1 MPATVVLQ
9 VGKMTVS
16 AMHWLSGRS
25 PAFCVARGG
34 TAYSVT
40 GIPVA
45 ERLGDGVAVFS
56 DAVLVIVHWRISVL
70 RPSSSKTARELRK
83 YSVPLFSEA
92 YVVPGTD
99 AGQTVKPA
107 PSGPIPSVLN
117 RTALPEPPVSAALEM
132 P

>member
-1 MPATVVLQ
+1 
-9 VGKMTVS
+9 MTVS

-34 TAYSVT
+34 TAYWVT
-40 GIPVA
+40 GITDT
-45 ERLGDGVAVFS
+45 ERPGDGVAVFS
-56 DAVLVIVHWRISVL
+56 DAVLVIVHCRIWLLV
-70 RPSSSKTARELRK
+70 PSSLKTAFELRK
-83 YSVPLFSEA
+83 YSLPLFTVE

-107 PSGPIPSVLN
+107 PSGPVPSVLN